1 MLTIVLRLFYVM
13 QLSLVFSQSILQFEH
28 QILMDEIN
36 VKSVILRA
44 LLA

>member
-1 MLTIVLRLFYVM
+1 M
-13 QLSLVFSQSILQFEH
+13 QLSSIFPQSIFQFEH

-36 VKSVILRA
+36 VKSVILRV

>member
-1 MLTIVLRLFYVM
+1 M
-13 QLSLVFSQSILQFEH
+13 QLSSVFPQSIFQVEH

-36 VKSVILRA
+36 VKSLILRV

>member
-1 MLTIVLRLFYVM
+1 MKV
-13 QLSLVFSQSILQFEH
+13 SSVFSQSIFQDEH

-36 VKSVILRA
+36 VKSVILRV

>member
-1 MLTIVLRLFYVM
+1 MVTIVLWIFYVM
-13 QLSLVFSQSILQFEH
+13 QLNSVFSQSIFQFEH

-36 VKSVILRA
+36 VKSVILRF

>member
-1 MLTIVLRLFYVM
+1 M
-13 QLSLVFSQSILQFEH
+13 QLSTVFSQSIFQVEY

-36 VKSVILRA
+36 AKSVILRV

>member
-1 MLTIVLRLFYVM
+1 M
-13 QLSLVFSQSILQFEH
+13 QLSSVFPQSIFQVEH

-36 VKSVILRA
+36 VKSLILRI

>member
-1 MLTIVLRLFYVM
+1 M
-13 QLSLVFSQSILQFEH
+13 QLSSVFQSIFQVEH

-36 VKSVILRA
+36 VKSLILSV

>member
-1 MLTIVLRLFYVM
+1 M
-13 QLSLVFSQSILQFEH
+13 QH

-36 VKSVILRA
+36 VKSVILRV